1 MQRTIFLLLLPFFSA
16 AAPAVL
22 AQTVIY
28 TTAQHPVITPEPG
41 VLVFRLDEAAQ
52 LEQSL
57 FPHLSDNPEQAEQQ
71 ARRMMQQPDWK
82 TYEAQLTGAYQSL
95 IAAWSAGVTKTPAVV
110 FDDRYVIYGTTD
122 IALAQQ
128 LLSKWREQHP

>member
-1 MQRTIFLLLLPFFSA
+1 MQRTLFLLLLPFFFA
-16 AAPAVL
+16 AAPPTL

-28 TTAQHPVITPEPG
+28 TTAQHPVKTPEPG

-71 ARRMMQQPDWK
+71 ARRMMQLPDRK
-82 TYEAQLTGAYQSL
+82 SREAQLTGAYQAL
-95 IAAWSAGVTKTPAVV
+95 IAAWSAGIAKTPAIV
-110 FDDRYVIYGTTD
+110 FDDRYVVYGTTD

-128 LLSKWREQHP
+128 LLSKWREQRP